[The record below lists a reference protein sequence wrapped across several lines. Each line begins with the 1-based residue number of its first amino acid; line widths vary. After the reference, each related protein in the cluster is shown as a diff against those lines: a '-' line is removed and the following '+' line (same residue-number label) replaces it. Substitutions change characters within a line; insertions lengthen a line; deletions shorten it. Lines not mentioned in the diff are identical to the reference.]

1 MPVPARTPCPS
12 GIGEGPMQAISA
24 PYDFVPLNDWV
35 YIPEWGKRVSH
46 DHPFRDGLS
55 GEIHYTIV
63 AESPLL
69 VGGRQEKNTNADCPN
84 TEVHPYRLPDGT
96 YAIPGSSQKGM
107 LRAVIEII
115 GFGRM
120 RMVDDIRPGLRDITG
135 PHVKNSYTDKVRNK
149 VKTGFLRAGGGGLI
163 KTDSL
168 LEIVPCEMARLPHKA
183 IEAALGL
190 EERAF
195 FKGQSVREKYER
207 WSKLCDRKG
216 WNSNRLNFDLAGD
229 DAVNLGEG
237 KHEGF
242 PVFTGQV
249 SDSRQWRGKKRD
261 FVFYDRREEDAFVVP
276 SDTWRDFLHIHG
288 DDTEDE
294 GMSWPGYWRA
304 RFHAGHEIPVFY
316 LQDRIQDRDVLRI
329 GLAYMPKLAGDFS
342 TLDCIAHADKAH
354 GEAPGVGRY
363 DLADLL
369 FGAINGENQKDALRG
384 RVNIE
389 TALAEGD
396 PRPEQQPDTILNGPK
411 PTYFPNYLE
420 QPTDES
426 GLRLEGGDDAQY
438 ATYIAHGQNQEPR
451 LRGRKR
457 YPARP
462 DGEVA
467 VQGLLP
473 SQVENRKVQI
483 RLHTLPAGT
492 TFRGRL
498 VFHNLKPEELGA
510 LLWAM
515 TWGGDEGLR
524 HGLGMGKPFGF
535 GQVCLQLDH
544 QASHILPND
553 PEAPSRALDEAEAQ
567 ALMAAFEAHMEK
579 VAKDHGRTWKDSPQR
594 RNLLAMADPT
604 AAECLP
610 AGMDLRHMCLDPENG
625 KNEFVWAKQKGF
637 VLGDYDAV
645 TRQRRDERRKE
656 EEKRRREAE
665 AQRRAEEEAA
675 ERERRRREFEALPE
689 HEKACIRFQKDVGGF
704 HVGEQGRLPKEE
716 HDRLMKAIDAYKK
729 AVEASGS
736 PEVRREAADLIEQ
749 TFERLGWTPSGL
761 KKNKRE
767 KLERKRREELA
778 RWREGS

>member
-1 MPVPARTPCPS
+1 
-12 GIGEGPMQAISA
+12 
-24 PYDFVPLNDWV
+24 
-35 YIPEWGKRVSH
+35 
-46 DHPFRDGLS
+46 
-55 GEIHYTIV
+55 
-63 AESPLL
+63 
-69 VGGRQEKNTNADCPN
+69 
-84 TEVHPYRLPDGT
+84 
-96 YAIPGSSQKGM
+96 
-107 LRAVIEII
+107 
-115 GFGRM
+115 
-120 RMVDDIRPGLRDITG
+120 
-135 PHVKNSYTDKVRNK
+135 
-149 VKTGFLRAGGGGLI
+149 
-163 KTDSL
+163 
-168 LEIVPCEMARLPHKA
+168 
-183 IEAALGL
+183 
-190 EERAF
+190 
-195 FKGQSVREKYER
+195 
-207 WSKLCDRKG
+207 
-216 WNSNRLNFDLAGD
+216 
-229 DAVNLGEG
+229 
-237 KHEGF
+237 
-242 PVFTGQV
+242 
-249 SDSRQWRGKKRD
+249 
-261 FVFYDRREEDAFVVP
+261 
-276 SDTWRDFLHIHG
+276 
-288 DDTEDE
+288 
-294 GMSWPGYWRA
+294 MSWPGYWRTK
-304 RFHAGHEIPVFY
+304 FHAGEEVPVFY
-316 LQDRIQDRDVLRI
+316 IQDRGVLRI

-420 QPTDES
+420 QPTDGS
-426 GLRLEGGDDAQY
+426 GLRLKGDKNAQY
-438 ATYIAHGQNQEPR
+438 ATYIAHGQNQKPR

-535 GQVCLQLDH
+535 GQVRLQLDH

-553 PEAPSRALDEAEAQ
+553 PEAPSRALDETEAQ
-567 ALMAAFEAHMEK
+567 TLMDAFEAHMEK
-579 VAKDHGRTWKDSPQR
+579 AAKDHGRTWKDSPQR

-625 KNEFVWAKQKGF
+625 KNEFVWAKQAGL
-637 VLGDYDAV
+637 VLADYAEASEWPTEATQDRWRQKQA
-645 TRQRRDERRKE
+645 RQRQEMVSSTSQELERGDWHPWLKEQLKLVLDSSKANDMDELMRHK
-656 EEKRRREAE
+656 KLFQAWKD
-665 AQRRAEEEAA
+665 
-675 ERERRRREFEALPE
+675 LDDPE
-689 HEKACIRFQKDVGGF
+689 
-704 HVGEQGRLPKEE
+704 
-716 HDRLMKAIDAYKK
+716 
-729 AVEASGS
+729 
-736 PEVRREAADLIEQ
+736 
-749 TFERLGWTPSGL
+749 L
-761 KKNKRE
+761 KKTIYEIIQNYWKE
-767 KLERKRREELA
+767 KGWWDEPPSRSA
-778 RWREGS
+778 RQLKDKYQRQAKKL

>member
-1 MPVPARTPCPS
+1 MPVPARTPCPP
-12 GIGEGPMQAISA
+12 GISKPTMQAISA

-35 YIPEWGKRVSH
+35 HVPDWGEYVSH
-46 DHPFRDGLS
+46 DHPFRDGLC

-63 AESPLL
+63 AESPIL
-69 VGGRQEKNTNADCPN
+69 VGGRQEKNTTTDRPN

-120 RMVDDIRPGLRDITG
+120 RMVDNIRPGLRDITG
-135 PHVKNSYTDKVRNK
+135 KHVAKSYTDEVRDK
-149 VKTGFLRAGGGGLI
+149 VKTGFLRARGGGR
-163 KTDSL
+163 
-168 LEIVPCEMARLPHKA
+168 LEIVPCKMARLPHEA
-183 IEAALGL
+183 I
-190 EERAF
+190 ERAF
-195 FKGQSVREKYER
+195 GIREQAFRKGQNVKQKYRRWRE
-207 WSKLCDRKG
+207 LCARKG
-216 WNSNRLNFDLAGD
+216 WDPQRLRFDID
-229 DAVNLGEG
+229 ENKDKNKKDAVDLGRG
-237 KHEGF
+237 AHEGF
-242 PVFTGQV
+242 PVFTGQI
-249 SDSRQWRGKKRD
+249 SDSRQKNGKGKKRD
-261 FVFYDRREEDAFVVP
+261 FVFYDRRENEAIPVP
-276 SDTWRDFLHIHG
+276 PGAWRDFLHIHG

-304 RFHAGHEIPVFY
+304 KFHAGEEVPVFY
-316 LQDRIQDRDVLRI
+316 LQDRGVLRI

-342 TLDCIAHADKAH
+342 TLDCIAHACEAH
-354 GEAPGVGRY
+354 GETPGVGRY
-363 DLADLL
+363 DLADLI
-369 FGAINGENQKDALRG
+369 FGAINGENQDDALRG

-389 TALAEGD
+389 TAIAEGD
-396 PRPEQQPDTILNGPK
+396 PEPETQDDTILNGPK

-420 QPTDES
+420 QPTDGS
-426 GLRLEGGDDAQY
+426 GLRLKGGGDAQY
-438 ATYIAHGQNQEPR
+438 ATYIAHGQNQKPR

-462 DGEVA
+462 DEQVA

-473 SQVENRKVQI
+473 GQEDNRKVQI

-515 TWGGDEGLR
+515 TWGGDDGLR

-535 GQVCLQLDH
+535 GQVRLTLDP

-553 PEAPSRALDEAEAQ
+553 PEAPTRALDETEAQ
-567 ALMAAFEAHMEK
+567 TLMAAFEAHMEAA
-579 VAKDHGRTWKDSPQR
+579 AKERGRTWKDSPPM

-604 AAECLP
+604 AATCLP
-610 AGMDLRHMCLDPENG
+610 AGMDLRHMCLNPES
-625 KNEFVWAKQKGF
+625 KENEFVWAKQNGF
-637 VLGDYDAV
+637 VLGDYDTV
-645 TRQRRDERRKE
+645 TRRRREERRRE

-665 AQRRAEEEAA
+665 ARRRAEEEAA

-689 HEKACIRFQKDVGGF
+689 HEKARIVFQRAVESF

-716 HDRLMKAIDAYKK
+716 HDRLMKAVDAYKK
-729 AVEASGS
+729 AVEAGGA
-736 PEVRREAADLIEQ
+736 PEARQEAADLIQQ
-749 TFERLGWTPSGL
+749 TFDRLGWTPSGL

-767 KLERKRREELA
+767 RQERKRREELA
-778 RWREGS
+778 RWREGA